1 MEILPSLAA
10 RHPKFDYDVWFK
22 KHGLNPNAT
31 RKEKD
36 IWWGNER
43 DFWMEGRYG
52 LTGPHYFA
60 LTQATIKDATGYRMK
75 PVWRDLDD
83 LIYGAY
89 DNARKT
95 SWDLMVTKRREA
107 GLSLTFGGIIPT
119 WVALTHPGSTSLL
132 TSADKT
138 RLEEMY
144 KDKLRVVYD
153 GLDEFIRP
161 GVISTRQ
168 AGYLHMGKLDTKTG
182 TISGLDSKIVT
193 RETVDSPTALEAYRA
208 MHIFL
213 DEFFLHPKA
222 DKVYRSAQASSKKG
236 FLKVA
241 PIVMG
246 GSAGESSVE
255 GQKKGAELWKNA
267 ETLKMLTVFLPG
279 WMGIMAAPE
288 LDKDGRETSNIVNF
302 CPNGWS
308 NEKKAK
314 EWIERTRDNL
324 DKLDDKSHLE
334 NFIKQYPMDIQEV
347 FNSNAK
353 GALPQD
359 VIQKLN
365 EQERII
371 LGNPPPIER
380 ANIVRSMASEIP
392 IFNIIPNRAGK
403 FSILERYNPD
413 HTYIAGMDPIP
424 FTSNKLNDG
433 SENAIVIKDI
443 DTNRYVAHYKERA
456 VDPDIIWEN
465 SVNLQDSYGG
475 AKVLVEAN
483 RGGVIIDHY
492 KQKQRTDLL
501 ARRPSALGKTFASTV
516 NDTLAWGWHK
526 NDHTAE
532 RANSYII
539 DYLRKNANEVY
550 FKELIEEAKNYLVD
564 NTDLLDAVISC
575 EIYHKH
581 LAEKHKKTAPVE
593 TVKKMIPVI
602 EYINGKAVKVWKE
615 VRLQT

>member
-1 MEILPSLAA
+1 MQILSSV
-10 RHPKFDYDVWFK
+10 RHPKFDYDVWQS
-22 KHGLNPNAT
+22 KHGLDPNAT
-31 RKEKD
+31 KKEKD
-36 IWWGNER
+36 IWWGNETEY
-43 DFWMEGRYG
+43 WVKGRFG
-52 LTGPHYFA
+52 LTGAHYFS

-89 DNARKT
+89 EKARST

-119 WVALTHPGSTSLL
+119 WIALTNPGSTSLL

-153 GLDEFIRP
+153 GLDDYIRP

-168 AGYLHMGKLDTKTG
+168 AGYLHMGKIDNKTG
-182 TISGLDSKIVT
+182 GISGLDSKIVT

-222 DKVYRSAQASSKKG
+222 DKVYRSAQASAKKG

-267 ETLKMLTVFLPG
+267 ETIKMLTVFLPG

-288 LDKDGRETSNIVNF
+288 LDDRGKETGNIVNF
-302 CPNGWS
+302 CPNGHS
-308 NEKKAK
+308 DEKAAT
-314 EWIERTRDNL
+314 EWIQKTRDNL
-324 DKLDDKSHLE
+324 DKLEDKSHLE
-334 NFIKQYPMDIQEV
+334 NFIKQYPIDIQEV

-359 VIQKLN
+359 VVHKLN
-365 EQERII
+365 EQERIL
-371 LGNPPPIER
+371 LGNPPPVEK
-380 ANIVRSMASEIP
+380 ANIAVSENS
-392 IFNIIPNRAGK
+392 IFNILPSKTGK
-403 FSILERYNPD
+403 YTILERYNPS
-413 HTYIAGMDPIP
+413 HFYIAGMDPIP
-424 FTSNKLNDG
+424 FTSAKLNDG
-433 SENAIVIKDI
+433 SDNCIAIKDV
-443 DTNRYVAHYKERA
+443 DTNRYVAYYKERA
-456 VDPDIIWEN
+456 IDPDVIM
-465 SVNLQDSYGG
+465 VNNIDLQDYYGK
-475 AKVLVEAN
+475 AKVMIEAN
-483 RGGVIIDHY
+483 RGGVIIDQY
-492 KQKQRTDLL
+492 RQRGRIDLV
-501 ARRPSALGKTFASTV
+501 ARRPSALGKTFFSSQ
-516 NDTLAWGWHK
+516 NDTLAIGWHK

-532 RANSYII
+532 RANAYII
-539 DYLRKNANEVY
+539 DYLRKNWNEIY
-550 FKELIEEAKNYLVD
+550 FQELIDEAKNYLVD

-581 LAEKHKKTAPVE
+581 LTERAKKEQPE
-593 TVKKMIPVI
+593 LPTVKKIPFI
-602 EYINGKAVKVWKE
+602 EYHNGKAIKVWKE
-615 VRLQT
+615 VKI